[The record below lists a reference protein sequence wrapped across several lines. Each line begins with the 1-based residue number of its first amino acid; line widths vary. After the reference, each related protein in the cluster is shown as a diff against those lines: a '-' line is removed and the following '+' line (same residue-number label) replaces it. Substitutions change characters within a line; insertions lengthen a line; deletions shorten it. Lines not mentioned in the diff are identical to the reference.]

1 MKGAL
6 SYDCQREKKRHGKV
20 ISRAVRQPPRL
31 QHYPSHYYEFQKSMT
46 LNMCVYCVC
55 ATLSKINLDN
65 GHHDIPIET
74 SSEPN
79 VIRQFETI
87 SIFHYHYEF
96 ITFLIGVSYNGVTPK
111 SSSFIRFS
119 IINYKPSILG
129 YSH

>member
-1 MKGAL
+1 
-6 SYDCQREKKRHGKV
+6 
-20 ISRAVRQPPRL
+20 
-31 QHYPSHYYEFQKSMT
+31 MT

-55 ATLSKINLDN
+55 ATLSKIHLDN

-96 ITFLIGVSYNGVTPK
+96 ITFLIYWCFLQRCYPQ
-111 SSSFIRFS
+111 
-119 IINYKPSILG
+119 IIKFHKIFHYKL
-129 YSH
+129 